1 MRNLQTGL
9 IRRIGDIRLRPALAI
24 GLIIG
29 LSLPIAVSVWR
40 DVTERRTTHLAHL
53 DQDHERIVQTLA
65 IGMQTPIWDVRPE
78 TGKPLIDT
86 LMLDERITGIT
97 VSAPL
102 LPDFLAAKQEVAAGG
117 EILTRR
123 AEVVRNGETIGRVE
137 VAMSTAQL
145 EAEVGQQWRQVLAT
159 GFMQL
164 ALGLLIL
171 LPLLRLKVLEPID
184 RLVGQSRA
192 LASGVLDEPTA
203 WRQRD
208 ELGTLGRSF
217 EEMRG
222 SLRRLFQNLEKRN
235 LALQER
241 ENELERNSNML
252 RAILENMTDG
262 ITLVD
267 SELRVLAWNDRLA
280 DILGT
285 PRELMQE
292 GVSLEEV
299 TRLDLLAHGVSPD
312 ELPQRLQKLRD
323 SFRPGIATT
332 YRVRTASGRDIDIRR
347 RPLDDGCY
355 VSTYT
360 DVTDEVAAQQ
370 QAEETL
376 TLLETVMDA
385 VPAMLHVKGAD
396 LRYEMANRRYLDYCG
411 RDQADVI
418 GRVNADI
425 FPEGVTAK
433 ADRLDRLVRET
444 RRQLPFYEATYAG
457 AGGEPLTFW
466 TTKLPLLGVDGEVT
480 HILTV
485 EIDISERK
493 HAEQERQRWL
503 QLFQDAI
510 QSMPNGF
517 AVYDADDRLVTCN
530 TAYADLYDTEPMRLV
545 GVDIDTLIGR
555 ASPGIRSVNG
565 REVTSDDMASVRRV
579 KKAWFAQSEPLEVE
593 MRDGRWLLMSR
604 HATAEGGFVAIRTDI
619 SDLKRMQEALRESE
633 ALIRRVLESSPVP
646 VGMTRAADG
655 KMIYESPASK
665 RVLGR
670 DGPGTDQLSA
680 IDHFVSDAD
689 RKQVFSLLQRTHA
702 VDDFEMKLRRLDGSE
717 FWAAVSARLISYQD
731 DEVIV
736 YSIIDLTERRAVE
749 TEIAR
754 QREALHQSE
763 KLNALGGLLAG
774 VAHELNNPLSVVVGQ
789 SQLLEETVED
799 PSIRQR
805 AAVIGKSANRC
816 SRIIKT
822 FLAMARQSAPERK
835 DVDIND
841 VIWSALDV
849 MGYALRSADVELS
862 CELADD
868 PPPVWGDAD
877 QLTQVAMNLIV
888 NAEQAMVSQAAPR
901 KLSLTTMYDLES
913 DEVCIAVQDSGP
925 GIPAELRKR
934 IFEPFFTTKDVG
946 AGTGIGLAVSR
957 GIVEAHKGEITLESA
972 PDQGAC
978 FTIRLP
984 SSQRARRDAEAP
996 KQPAPVSV
1004 AARVLIVDDEPEV
1017 VTMLSDILAVDGHDV
1032 AVAASGNAALKL
1044 TREFEFDAILSDIRM
1059 PDLDGPGFYEALRQE
1074 APQTVGRLAFITGDA
1089 LGQSVQHFLSETGAR
1104 CLEKPFSPDE
1114 IRQLVA
1120 DIVAKTYAGAAE

>member
-1 MRNLQTGL
+1 MRNLHTGL
-9 IRRIGDIRLRPALAI
+9 IQRIGDLRLRPALAI

-29 LSLPIAVSVWR
+29 LSVPIAISAWR
-40 DVTERRTTHLAHL
+40 DVTERRATHLVHL
-53 DQDHERIVQTLA
+53 AQDHERIVQTLA

-86 LMLDERITGIT
+86 LMQDERVTLVN

-102 LPDFLAAKQEVAAGG
+102 LPGFLTAAAAVANAGEV
-117 EILTRR
+117 LTRR
-123 AEVVRNGETIGRVE
+123 ADVIRNGETIGQVE
-137 VAMSTAQL
+137 VVMSTAQL

-208 ELGTLGRSF
+208 ELGALGRSF

-241 ENELERNSNML
+241 ENELERNSGML

-267 SELRVLAWNDRLA
+267 ADLKLLAWNDRLI

-285 PRELMQE
+285 PRDLMQE

-299 TRLDLLAHGVSPD
+299 TRFDLLSHGIDPK
-312 ELPQRLQKLRD
+312 ELPPRLQKLRD

-332 YRVRTASGRDIDIRR
+332 YRVRTATGRDIDIRR
-347 RPLDDGCY
+347 RPLADGCF

-370 QAEETL
+370 QAEDTL
-376 TLLETVMDA
+376 SLLETVMDA
-385 VPAMLHVKGAD
+385 VPAMLHVKSAD
-396 LRYEMANRRYLDYCG
+396 LRYEMANRRYLEYCG
-411 RDQADVI
+411 KDQADVI
-418 GRVNADI
+418 GRTNADV
-425 FPEGVTAK
+425 FPEGVTDK

-457 AGGEPLTFW
+457 IGGEPLTFW
-466 TTKLPLLGVDGEVT
+466 TTKLPLLGADGEIT

-530 TAYADLYDTEPMRLV
+530 TAYADLYETEPMRLV
-545 GVDIDTLIGR
+545 GVDINTLIGR
-555 ASPGIRSVNG
+555 ASPGILSVNG
-565 REVTSDDMASVRRV
+565 REVTPEDMSSVQRV
-579 KKAWFAQSEPLEVE
+579 RDVWFAQSEPLEVE

-655 KMIYESPASK
+655 KMIYESPAS
-665 RVLGR
+665 RRLLGR
-670 DGPGTDQLSA
+670 DVPGAEEKSA
-680 IDHFVSDAD
+680 IQHFVSDAD
-689 RKQVFSLLQRTHA
+689 RRQVFSLLQRTKTIDDYETRLCK
-702 VDDFEMKLRRLDGSE
+702 VDGTE
-717 FWAAVSARLISYQD
+717 FWGAMSARLISYQD

-736 YSIIDLTERRAVE
+736 YSIIDLTERRVVE
-749 TEIAR
+749 AEIAR

-799 PSIRQR
+799 PAIRQR

-822 FLAMARQSAPERK
+822 FLAMARQSAPERR

-849 MGYALRSADVELS
+849 MGYALRSADVELA
-862 CELADD
+862 CELAED

-888 NAEQAMVSQAAPR
+888 NAEQAMASQAAPR
-901 KLSLTTMYDLES
+901 KLSLSTLYDAET
-913 DEVCIAVQDSGP
+913 DEVCITVTDNGP
-925 GIPAELRKR
+925 GIPPELQKR

-957 GIVEAHKGEITLESA
+957 GIVEAHKGEIKLNSA
-972 PDQGAC
+972 PDAGAC
-978 FTIRLP
+978 FTVRLP

-996 KQPAPVSV
+996 KQPAQASI
-1004 AARVLIVDDEPEV
+1004 AAKVLIVDDEPEV
-1017 VTMLSDILAVDGHDV
+1017 VSMLSDILAADGHDV

-1044 TREFEFDAILSDIRM
+1044 TREFAFDAILSDIRM
-1059 PDLDGPGFYEALRQE
+1059 PDLDGPGLYEALRQE
-1074 APQTVGRLAFITGDA
+1074 APQMVERLAFITGDS
-1089 LGQSVQHFLSETGAR
+1089 LGQSVQQFLTETGAR

-1120 DIVAKTYAGAAE
+1120 EIVAKAYAGEAA

>member
-1 MRNLQTGL
+1 MRHLHIRL
-9 IRRIGDIRLRPALAI
+9 IRGIGDIRLRPALAI

-53 DQDHERIVQTLA
+53 DQDHARIVQTLA

-78 TGKPLIDT
+78 TGRPLIDT
-86 LMLDERITGIT
+86 LMLDERVTGIT

-102 LPDFLAAKQEVAAGG
+102 LPDFLAATQTPAAGG

-123 AEVVRNGETIGRVE
+123 AEVVRDGETIGRVE

-145 EAEVGQQWRQVLAT
+145 EAVVGQQWRQVLAT

-192 LASGVLDEPTA
+192 LAGGVLDEPTA

-241 ENELERNSNML
+241 ESELERNSGML

-267 SELRVLAWNDRLA
+267 ADLRLLAWNDRLI

-285 PRELMQE
+285 PRELMQV
-292 GVSLEEV
+292 GVSLEEI
-299 TRLDLLAHGVSPD
+299 TRRDLLAHGVPAP
-312 ELPQRLQKLRD
+312 ELPRRLRKLRD
-323 SFRPGIATT
+323 SFRPGVAST
-332 YRVRTASGRDIDIRR
+332 YRLRTANGRDIDIRR
-347 RPLDDGCY
+347 RPLADGSY

-370 QAEETL
+370 QAAETL
-376 TLLETVMDA
+376 SLLETVMDT

-411 RDQADVI
+411 RDLAEVI

-425 FPEGVTAK
+425 FPEEVTAK

-444 RRQLPFYEATYAG
+444 KRQLPFYEASYDGT
-457 AGGEPLTFW
+457 GGEPLTFW
-466 TTKLPLLGVDGEVT
+466 TTKLPLLGADGEVS

-493 HAEQERQRWL
+493 QADQERQRWL

-517 AVYDADDRLVTCN
+517 AVYDADERLVTCN
-530 TAYADLYDTEPMRLV
+530 SAYAELYGTAPMRLV
-545 GVDIDTLIGR
+545 GVDVDTLIGR

-565 REVTSDDMASVRRV
+565 RPVKASDLVSVERV
-579 KKAWFAQSEPLEVE
+579 KAAWFAQTEPLEVE

-604 HATAEGGFVAIRTDI
+604 HATAEGGFVAVRMDI

-655 KMIYESPASK
+655 RMIYESPASK

-670 DGPGTDQLSA
+670 DGPGAASRSA
-680 IDHFVSDAD
+680 ITHFVSDAD
-689 RKQVFSLLQRTHA
+689 RRQVFDLLRRTRA
-702 VDDFEMKLRRLDGSE
+702 VDDVEIELRKADGST

-731 DEVIV
+731 DDVIV

-749 TEIAR
+749 SEIAR

-822 FLAMARQSAPERK
+822 FLAMARQSAPERRE
-835 DVDIND
+835 VDIND

-862 CELADD
+862 CALAED

-888 NAEQAMVSQAAPR
+888 NAEQAMASQSAPR
-901 KLSLTTMYDLES
+901 KLSLTTMYDAEN
-913 DEVCIAVQDSGP
+913 DDVCIAVEDSGP

-934 IFEPFFTTKDVG
+934 IFEPFFTTKEVG

-957 GIVEAHKGEITLESA
+957 GIVEAHRGEVTLDSAAGKGA
-972 PDQGAC
+972 R
-978 FTIRLP
+978 FMVRLP

-996 KQPAPVSV
+996 KQPAPVVV

-1017 VTMLSDILAVDGHDV
+1017 VTMLSDILSGDGHDV

-1044 TREFEFDAILSDIRM
+1044 TREFEFDAVLSDIRM
-1059 PDLDGPGFYEALRQE
+1059 PDLDGPGFYEALRRE
-1074 APQTVGRLAFITGDA
+1074 APRTARRLAFITGDA
-1089 LGQSVQHFLSETGAR
+1089 LGQSVRRFLTDTGAR

-1120 DIVAKTYAGAAE
+1120 DIVADTYAGAAE